1 MHLKCVLENSKEA
14 PRQQWE
20 QCSKYFVLVGTHI
33 ELERGGEG
41 LHLME
46 AICAIPRRCHYS
58 PYFFPSTRAP
68 LVFVRETPL
77 RTGALQYEPVCSLW
91 EIERPP
97 SSPVQ
102 KNMCTR
108 IASNAGFFFFR
119 VVVLGRP
126 SILPTG
132 SYVTEYP
139 SDKAGKEP
147 P

>member
-1 MHLKCVLENSKEA
+1 M
-14 PRQQWE
+14 
-20 QCSKYFVLVGTHI
+20 
-33 ELERGGEG
+33 
-41 LHLME
+41 HLME

-108 IASNAGFFFFR
+108 IASNAGFFFF
-119 VVVLGRP
+119 VLWFLDGLQFCRP
-126 SILPTG
+126 EATLRNIRRIKPEKNLPSTNCVCMYALAPYKATHACTYTHSVG
-132 SYVTEYP
+132 LLVSTNLSSSGVT
-139 SDKAGKEP
+139 
-147 P
+147 